1 MEWNGF
7 DWRASEV
14 GARRKTK
21 QNPAMVEPV
30 EIPDA
35 EHELV
40 VERAAAIDVAKA
52 TGKVCVRLPGKSG
65 RRFSRVWDVPARTGA
80 ITELAEQ
87 LVKLGIDKVTVEST
101 SDYWRIWY
109 YLLEDAGLDVQ
120 LVNSRDVKN
129 VPGRPKTDK
138 LDAVWLAKLTEKGLL
153 RPSFVPPAP
162 IRVLRDYTRLRE
174 DLIRECTRYWQ
185 RLEKL
190 LEDAAIKVSA
200 VASKLNTLSTRDMVE
215 ALIAGERDPRRLA
228 DLARGRMKAKRSD
241 LITALDGRFDDHHGE
256 LARLLLSQI
265 DALTAKI
272 GALSARIEQ
281 LIDAMDESDPH
292 TGDRGGSGG
301 AEPPATGER
310 TTALG
315 PPTTTAIGVDS
326 DTATVVEALRLTAVE
341 RLDEITGVGQRA
353 AQTIIAEI
361 GLDMTRFPTPE
372 HLVSWAKL
380 CPRTIQSGPVIRGGK
395 TGKGN
400 PYLKAALGEAAAAAA
415 RTDTFLG
422 ERYRRLVKRRGK
434 LKALVAVARSILVIV
449 LAATLRPHRPISRP
463 RPRLP
468 HQPRGHRAKDP
479 QPHRPP
485 NRDGIPRH
493 SPTRR
498 VILEIHTRAHVTRLG
513 MFGRVPSAAHS
524 PWVFSDQN

>member
-1 MEWNGF
+1 M
-7 DWRASEV
+7 

-21 QNPAMVEPV
+21 QKPAMVEPV

-40 VERAAAIDVAKA
+40 IERAAAIDVAKA
-52 TGKVCVRLPGKSG
+52 AGKVCVRLPGKSG
-65 RRFSRVWDVPARTGA
+65 RRFSRVWDLPARSGA

-87 LVKLGIDKVTVEST
+87 LVELGIEKVSVEST

-109 YLLEDAGLDVQ
+109 YLLEDQGLDVQ
-120 LVNSRDVKN
+120 LVNARDVKN

-174 DLIRECTRYWQ
+174 DLIRERTRYWQ

-200 VASKLNTLSTRDMVE
+200 VASKLDTLSTRDMVE
-215 ALIAGERDPRRLA
+215 ALIVGERDPHRLA
-228 DLARGRMKAKRSD
+228 DLARGRMKAKRSE
-241 LITALDGRFDDHHGE
+241 LITALDGRFDDHHAE
-256 LARLLLSQI
+256 LARLLLGQI
-265 DALTAKI
+265 DALSAQI

-281 LIDAMDESDPH
+281 LIDAMDESDHH
-292 TGDRGGSGG
+292 TGDRTASGSAGPQATGAPHTGEQATAPTHATTASGG
-301 AEPPATGER
+301 
-310 TTALG
+310 
-315 PPTTTAIGVDS
+315 DS
-326 DTATVVEALRLTAVE
+326 ATVIEPTRLTAVE

-380 CPRTIQSGPVIRGGK
+380 CPRTIQSGPAIRAGK

-400 PYLKAALGEAAAAAA
+400 PYLKGALGEAAAAAA

-434 LKALVAVARSILVIV
+434 LKALVAVARSILVIAWQ
-449 LAATLRPHRPISRP
+449 LLSDPTARFHDLGPDYHTSRVVTE
-463 RPRLP
+463 RKIRNHIAHLTAM
-468 HQPRGHRAKDP
+468 GF
-479 QPHRPP
+479 
-485 NRDGIPRH
+485 
-493 SPTRR
+493 
-498 VILEIHTRAHVTRLG
+498 HVTLQ
-513 MFGRVPSAAHS
+513 PAA
-524 PWVFSDQN
+524 